1 MIAENAVLKLVAVAI
16 AIPKYPQSIDVA
28 APNINASEDHGE
40 TN

>member
-1 MIAENAVLKLVAVAI
+1 MAQNAVLKFAAVAI

-28 APNINASEDHGE
+28 APNTKANVDHGE